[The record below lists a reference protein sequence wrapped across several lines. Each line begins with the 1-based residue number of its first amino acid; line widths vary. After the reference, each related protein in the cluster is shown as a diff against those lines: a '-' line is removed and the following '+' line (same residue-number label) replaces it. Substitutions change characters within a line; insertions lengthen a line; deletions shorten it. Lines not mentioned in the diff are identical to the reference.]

1 MGPIKM
7 IATIK
12 KPKQEPENQPTPKEK
27 YTDEDPITVIRAMT
41 AIKDAD
47 LPCYDP
53 IGEMLYKDK

>member
-1 MGPIKM
+1 M

-12 KPKQEPENQPTPKEK
+12 KPKQDPYPEKQPPPKEK

-53 IGEMLYKDK
+53 IGEML